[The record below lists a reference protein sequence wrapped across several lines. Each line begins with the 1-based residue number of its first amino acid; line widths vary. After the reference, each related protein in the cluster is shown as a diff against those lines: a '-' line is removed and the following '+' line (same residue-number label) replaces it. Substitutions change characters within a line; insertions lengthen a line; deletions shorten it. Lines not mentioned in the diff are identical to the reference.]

1 MNMQKLWLALVPLL
15 LFSPWAEAR
24 HFRVGFA
31 KQEITP
37 TKATPMWGYGAR
49 HAALSVG
56 IRDPLY
62 AKAVVIDVGDEKLAI
77 VSLDLGRS
85 PTEPMMSRIREAIKT
100 TSGIALI
107 MMSGSHTHHGP
118 VIELLDEPGK
128 GQGVFDDAIAYTSE
142 LETKIIAAINAAAA
156 DIKDAKIGWGTKQ
169 VAMNRNRHSKI
180 EPKPVD
186 REMGVIRLD
195 DLSGKPIAI
204 VVNYAAHPTMLD
216 AADLRF
222 SAEWP
227 GALMTAVEEQL
238 DSNCL
243 FMQGASGD
251 LSAMADEQTR
261 GIEAFGK
268 AMAVHVTEVAESIT
282 SEVPARPRLKGV
294 ENTFEFTT
302 RLSFANPVTPLM
314 FSAAFFPELA
324 NASMSEDLLKNTIH
338 PHLTTVII
346 NQELALVGGSGEF
359 FCEHGLRL
367 KERSRANET
376 FFFGYCNG
384 HHMYFPTIEAAAEGG
399 YGADPAVSW
408 VSPGAG
414 EEMMNEALI
423 NIYTMLGKLTSVA
436 PATP

>member
-1 MNMQKLWLALVPLL
+1 MKIRKSWLALVTLL
-15 LFSPWAEAR
+15 LISSDAEAR
-24 HFRVGFA
+24 HFRAGFA
-31 KQEITP
+31 KQDITP
-37 TKATPMWGYGAR
+37 AKATPMWGYGAR

-77 VSLDLGRS
+77 VGLDLGRS
-85 PTEPMMSRIREAIKT
+85 PTEPMMIRIREAIKT
-100 TSGIALI
+100 TSGIGLI
-107 MMSGSHTHHGP
+107 LMSGSHTHHGP

-128 GQGVFDDAIAYTSE
+128 GQGVFDDAIKYTSE
-142 LETKIIAAINAAAA
+142 LEAKIIAAINAAAA
-156 DIKDAKIGWGTKQ
+156 DVKDAKIGWGAKQ

-186 REMGVIRLD
+186 RELGVMRLD
-195 DLSGKPIAI
+195 DVSGKPIAI
-204 VVNYAAHPTMLD
+204 IVNYAAHPTMLD

-227 GALMTAVEEQL
+227 GAMMTAVEKQFN
-238 DSNCL
+238 SNCL

-251 LSAMADEQTR
+251 LSVMADEQTR

-282 SEVPARPRLKGV
+282 PEVPARPRLKGV

-359 FCEHGLRL
+359 FCEHSLRL
-367 KERSRANET
+367 KDRSRAAET

-414 EEMMNEALI
+414 EEMMDEGLI
-423 NIYTMLGKLTSVA
+423 NIYTMLGKFTSVT
-436 PATP
+436 PAKR

>member
-1 MNMQKLWLALVPLL
+1 MKIRKSWLALVTLL
-15 LFSPWAEAR
+15 LFSSDAEAR
-24 HFRVGFA
+24 HFRAGFA
-31 KQEITP
+31 KQDITP
-37 TKATPMWGYGAR
+37 AKATPMWGYGAR

-77 VSLDLGRS
+77 VGLDLGRS
-85 PTEPMMSRIREAIKT
+85 PTEPMMIRIREAIKT
-100 TSGIALI
+100 TSGIGLI
-107 MMSGSHTHHGP
+107 LMSGSHTHHGP

-128 GQGVFDDAIAYTSE
+128 GQGVFDDAIKYTSE
-142 LETKIIAAINAAAA
+142 LEAKIIAAINAAAA
-156 DIKDAKIGWGTKQ
+156 DVKDAKIGWGAKQ

-186 REMGVIRLD
+186 RELGVIRLD
-195 DLSGKPIAI
+195 DVSGKPIAI
-204 VVNYAAHPTMLD
+204 IVNYAAHPTMLD

-227 GALMTAVEEQL
+227 GAMMTAVEKQFN
-238 DSNCL
+238 SNCL

-251 LSAMADEQTR
+251 LSVMTDEQTR

-282 SEVPARPRLKGV
+282 PEVPARPRLKGV

-359 FCEHGLRL
+359 FCEHSLRL
-367 KERSRANET
+367 KDRSRAAET

-414 EEMMNEALI
+414 EEMMDEGLI
-423 NIYTMLGKLTSVA
+423 NIYTMLGKFTSVT
-436 PATP
+436 PAKR

>member
-1 MNMQKLWLALVPLL
+1 MKIRLSWLALVTIL
-15 LFSPWAEAR
+15 LFSSAAEAR
-24 HFRVGFA
+24 HFRAGFA
-31 KQEITP
+31 KQDITP
-37 TKATPMWGYGAR
+37 AKATPMWGYGAR

-77 VSLDLGRS
+77 VGLDLGRS
-85 PTEPMMSRIREAIKT
+85 PTEPMMIRIREAIKT
-100 TSGIALI
+100 TSGIGLI

-128 GQGVFDDAIAYTSE
+128 GQGVFDDAIKYTSE
-142 LETKIIAAINAAAA
+142 LEAKIIAAINAAAA
-156 DIKDAKIGWGTKQ
+156 DVKDAKIGWGAKQ

-186 REMGVIRLD
+186 RELGVIRLD
-195 DLSGKPIAI
+195 DVSGKPIAI
-204 VVNYAAHPTMLD
+204 IVNYAAHPTMLD

-227 GALMTAVEEQL
+227 GAMMTAVE
-238 DSNCL
+238 DNFNSNCL

-251 LSAMADEQTR
+251 LSVMADEQTR

-268 AMAVHVTEVAESIT
+268 ALATHVIEVAESLT
-282 SEVPARPRLKGV
+282 PEVPARPRLKGV

-359 FCEHGLRL
+359 FCEHSLRL
-367 KERSRANET
+367 KDRSRAAET

-414 EEMMNEALI
+414 EEMLDEGLI
-423 NIYTMLGKLTSVA
+423 NIYTMLGKFTSVT
-436 PATP
+436 PAKR